1 VIAVLEVVTR
11 LSVLV
16 FVVSSLLATGLG
28 LTLREI
34 LAPLRAPRL
43 ILLSLGANFLLAP
56 LVAYL
61 LTLAIPL
68 NASHAAGLLLLGAA
82 AGAPFLP
89 KLAELAGGN
98 LGFAVALMIL
108 LVVGST
114 AFMPLALPLLI
125 PGLRADPWSV
135 AGPLVVLMLLPLGI
149 GLAINARSAWLSARL
164 QFILKPIVNISLL
177 LLTALLIGLHFG
189 ALLGAL
195 GSGAVLAALLFVG
208 ITFALGYALGGPDVG
223 NRRVLAL
230 GTSQR
235 NIAAALV
242 TATSSAADPEV
253 VVMLL
258 VVTLIGLVLILPA
271 ARSLRPA
278 RPDDRPVS
286 AVEPERSVVP
296 S

>member
-1 VIAVLEVVTR
+1 MIAVLEIVCR

-16 FVVSSLLATGLG
+16 FVVTSLLATGLG

-34 LAPLRAPRL
+34 VAPLRAPRL
-43 ILLSLGANFLLAP
+43 ILLSLTVNFAVAP
-56 LVAYL
+56 LLAYL
-61 LTLAIPL
+61 LTVLIPL
-68 NASHAAGLLLLGAA
+68 NPHHAVGLLLLGAA

-98 LGFAVALMIL
+98 LGFSVALMIL

-125 PGLRADPWSV
+125 PGLQANPWSI

-149 GLAINARSAWLSARL
+149 GLTINSRFAALTPRL
-164 QFILKPIVNISLL
+164 LYILKPIVNVSMIILIVLL
-177 LLTALLIGLHFG
+177 LSLNLRALIGT
-189 ALLGAL
+189 L
-195 GSGAVLAALLFVG
+195 GSGAAGAALLFVC
-208 ITFALGYALGGPDVG
+208 ITFGIGFALGGPDMG

-242 TATSSAADPEV
+242 TATSSGTDPEA

-271 ARSLRPA
+271 AHYLHPRVATWNRTIQNP
-278 RPDDRPVS
+278 R
-286 AVEPERSVVP
+286 
-296 S
+296 